1 MTTRE
6 AGTQTIA
13 FLRHTLAT
21 LAYRAG
27 KALRGA
33 PESFAEFRIG
43 PDSRTPLQILAHMND
58 LLDWAR
64 HLAKGEHV
72 WNDST
77 PGAWEHEVDR
87 LFEGIESF
95 DRLLAAPEPP
105 GYPAER
111 LFQGPIADALSH
123 TGQLAMLR
131 RLAGSP
137 IRGENYSKAEIV
149 AGRYGNRAGSTAAGV
164 RLTRHLIRLT

>member
-1 MTTRE
+1 MRTPTSPPVTLDAHPE
-6 AGTQTIA
+6 GLP

-43 PDSRTPLQILAHMND
+43 PDSRTPLEILAHMND

-64 HLAKGEHV
+64 HLAMGEQV
-72 WNDST
+72 WNNST
-77 PGAWEHEVDR
+77 PGAWEREVARFFKGLEAVD
-87 LFEGIESF
+87 L
-95 DRLLAAPEPP
+95 LLAASEPP
-105 GYPAER
+105 GYPPER

-137 IRGENYSKAEIV
+137 IRGENYFKADIV
-149 AGRYGNRAGSTAAGV
+149 AGRCGPEQAAP
-164 RLTRHLIRLT
+164 RREFD